1 MTKIKNLIKLIR
13 IKNWIK
19 NGLILMPLLFSGLF
33 LNYNQDQY
41 INLIAGVTAF
51 CLVSSIVYIFND
63 IIDINNDRKD
73 DIKKHRPLAS
83 NTVKIYEAVTLA
95 LFLLILAITIFI
107 IFKLNY
113 NNIAILA
120 IYLLLNIIYSLKFK
134 NIPIIDISVLSCFF
148 IIRLIYGSILCNA
161 PVSGYLYLT
170 TLMIAY
176 YFGIGKRRKE
186 LENNIDIRPVLKE
199 YSSHLLSS
207 LHTVFLSASIIS
219 YSLWAINYNLDI
231 INSICVLISA
241 FIVTMILLYYHYVLY
256 NYKTGNPIDVLLNNK
271 ALITL
276 CIIYI
281 IDIAIG
287 MFI

>member
-281 IDIAIG
+281 IYIAIG